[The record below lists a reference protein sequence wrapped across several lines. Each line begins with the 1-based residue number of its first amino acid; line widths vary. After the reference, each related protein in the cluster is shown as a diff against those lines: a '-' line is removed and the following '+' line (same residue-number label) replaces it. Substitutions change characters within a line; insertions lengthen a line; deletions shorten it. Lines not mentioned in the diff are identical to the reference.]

1 MKTEELKNE
10 QEEPQEY
17 TYHRHSEE
25 KSTIYFRCSD
35 KNCKARVLF
44 SKETCKFTMK
54 NKHLSPSSHKQ
65 NSRKAITGQ
74 QMAKI
79 ASLVRGP
86 ISLSEITRDT
96 PMLFSPEALTLPEDP
111 DKIFSEM
118 QEMSLVKIFIES
130 MNSAKSLSRDL
141 AKLHFVISVQ
151 MFEVNLNDSKKF
163 VIEIESHLSDR
174 EKVKKFV
181 VERVGEAKIETFRKI

>member
-1 MKTEELKNE
+1 MKTEIPDPDPDI
-10 QEEPQEY
+10 PQEY

-44 SKETCKFTMK
+44 SKETSKFTIK

-86 ISLSEITRDT
+86 ISLSEIGVDT
-96 PMLFSPEALTLPEDP
+96 PMLLSRQSLSTPEDSSP
-111 DKIFSEM
+111 IYDM
-118 QEMSLVKIFIES
+118 HQLSLIKVITES
-130 MNSAKSLSRDL
+130 KTSAKSLSKNL
-141 AKLHFVISVQ
+141 TSLSSILSLQ
-151 MFEVNLNDSKKF
+151 MFEVTLNNRQNF
-163 VIEIESHLSDR
+163 VIEIESLLPDR
-174 EKVKKFV
+174 EKIKKFINDHAV
-181 VERVGEAKIETFRKI
+181 EAKIETFRKI